1 MERIPNDCPIL
12 LPDDGHDINLLMHG
26 CTLAGRISPAPFP
39 IVYAALAL
47 IGCSALLVGCAED
60 PLKGPKPEVACV
72 ESEAGDCVQTIKLD
86 LPEPPP
92 FNVPGP
98 HPDGTHSVR
107 EMRLKS
113 SKLLKTEVQV
123 KGFVTWIY
131 DCIAE
136 LQGPGDTI
144 DQVRKR
150 IEANPEQCNKP
161 HFYLGDA
168 PDTST
173 ERSIWVME
181 VPRKLRADEMR
192 LLSRQERANLP
203 KVPDIKIGD
212 EIIVSGSWD
221 TQSPSGDTNSQGLLV
236 YKDLQNLSAPEQ

>member
-26 CTLAGRISPAPFP
+26 CTRAGRNSPAPFP
-39 IVYAALAL
+39 IVYGALAL
-47 IGCSALLVGCAED
+47 IGYSALLAGCGED
-60 PLKGPKPEVACV
+60 PLKGPKREV
-72 ESEAGDCVQTIKLD
+72 VQTTIKLD
-86 LPEPPP
+86 LPEPPA

-131 DCIAE
+131 DCVAE
-136 LQGPGDTI
+136 LQGPGDTVE
-144 DQVRKR
+144 QVRKR
-150 IEANPEQCNKP
+150 IEENPEQCNKP

-173 ERSIWVME
+173 ERSVWIME
-181 VPRKLRADEMR
+181 VPRKLRSDEMR

-203 KVPDIKIGD
+203 KVPNIKVGD
-212 EIIVSGSWD
+212 EVIVSGLWD

-236 YKDLQNLSAPEQ
+236 YKDLQNLSAPEK

>member
-26 CTLAGRISPAPFP
+26 CTLAGRISAAPL
-39 IVYAALAL
+39 YGYWALAL
-47 IGCSALLVGCAED
+47 IGCSALAVGCGED
-60 PLKGPKPEVACV
+60 PLKGPKREV
-72 ESEAGDCVQTIKLD
+72 VQATVKLD
-86 LPEPPP
+86 LPEVPA
-92 FNVPGP
+92 FNIPSP

-113 SKLLKTEVQV
+113 SKLLNTEVQI

-131 DCIAE
+131 DCVAE
-136 LQGPGDTI
+136 LQGPGDTV

-150 IEANPEQCNKP
+150 IEADPTQCDKP
-161 HFYLGDA
+161 HFFLGDA
-168 PDTST
+168 PDTSA
-173 ERSIWVME
+173 ERSLWVVE

-203 KVPDIKIGD
+203 KVPDMKVGD
-212 EIIVSGSWD
+212 EVIVTGTWEK
-221 TQSPSGDTNSQGLLV
+221 QSPDGFTNSDGLLI
-236 YKDLQNLSAPEQ
+236 YKDLQNLSGAAEK